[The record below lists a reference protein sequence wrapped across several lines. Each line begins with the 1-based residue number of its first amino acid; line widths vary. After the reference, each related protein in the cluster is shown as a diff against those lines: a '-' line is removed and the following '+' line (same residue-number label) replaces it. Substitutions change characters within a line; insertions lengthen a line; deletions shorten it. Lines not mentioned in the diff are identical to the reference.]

1 MAVEKIFFQSSL
13 PRSGSTILQN
23 ILAQNNDIY
32 ATPTS
37 GVLELIFA
45 ARQNYTDSAEFK
57 AQDSDL
63 MRIAFLNY
71 CNKGIF
77 GFYDAITSRKYVVDK
92 SRGWGIHY
100 DFLNSVL
107 KDKPKIICMV
117 RDLRDVF
124 ASMENNFRKHP
135 DKAKSIVNWAEMR
148 GTSVP
153 KRIDVWSQSPPIGL
167 AIERLQEM
175 IRLGIDKR
183 ILFVKYEDL
192 CLNPVTEMI
201 RIYEYLGIDYFH
213 HDFDA
218 IVQFTKEDDTVYGAF
233 GDHTIRHELK
243 LLPSKAKQLLGK
255 EVCDWIYNNY
265 KWFNDYFKYSK

>member
-23 ILAQNNDIY
+23 ILAQNSDIY

-45 ARQNYTDSAEFK
+45 SRQNYTDSAEFK
-57 AQDSDL
+57 AQDSNL
-63 MRIAFLNY
+63 MRMGFLNY
-71 CNKGIF
+71 CKNGIF
-77 GFYDAITSRKYVVDK
+77 GFYDAITTRKYVVDK

-107 KDKPKIICMV
+107 GEKPKIICMV

-135 DKAKSIVNWAEMR
+135 DKAQPIVNWAEMR

-175 IRLGIDKR
+175 IRLGIDKQ

-192 CLNPVTEMI
+192 CLRPNAEMV

-213 HDFDA
+213 HDFEH
-218 IVQFTKEDDTVYGAF
+218 ITQFTKEDDTVYGAF
-233 GDHTIRHELK
+233 GDHTIRNDLK

-255 EVCDWIYNNY
+255 DVCDWIYNNY
-265 KWFNDYFKYSK
+265 KWFNDYFKYTK